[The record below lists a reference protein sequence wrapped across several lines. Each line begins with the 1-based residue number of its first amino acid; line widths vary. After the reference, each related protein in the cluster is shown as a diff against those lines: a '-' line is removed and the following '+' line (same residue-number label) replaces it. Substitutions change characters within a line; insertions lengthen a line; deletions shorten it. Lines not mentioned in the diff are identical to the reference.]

1 MEYTDSHIDRFFSS
15 DLGESDLAAS
25 DQNHDEDA
33 ALKARLAELS
43 GSLEA
48 KRAASAK
55 GGLHDDAG
63 AASSGAATGK
73 AMTAGLRVVS
83 ELVAGVI
90 VGALLGWQFDKW
102 LGTAPFALIGML
114 ILGTASG
121 FWNVYRLAARPS
133 SPRPDDGR

>member
-1 MEYTDSHIDRFFSS
+1 MATP
-15 DLGESDLAAS
+15 
-25 DQNHDEDA
+25 DQKRDEDA

-55 GGLHDDAG
+55 GDLHDGSG

-73 AMTAGLRVVS
+73 AMSAGFRVVS

-90 VGALLGWQFDKW
+90 VGALLGWQIDKW

-114 ILGTASG
+114 LLGTASG